1 MSKFEQYK
9 AELISKGY
17 LVAAERLVAP
27 SKSVPPVTTPDIL
40 SPVVPVGMLKVFL
53 CQDILPEL
61 HVAA

>member
-27 SKSVPPVTTPDIL
+27 KSVSPVATPDIL